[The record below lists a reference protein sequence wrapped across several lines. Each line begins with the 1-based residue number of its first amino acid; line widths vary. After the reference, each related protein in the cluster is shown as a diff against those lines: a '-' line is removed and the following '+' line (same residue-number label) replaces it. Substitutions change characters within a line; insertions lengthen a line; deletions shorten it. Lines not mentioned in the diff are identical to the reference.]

1 MGALS
6 LTARA
11 LNDNGGT
18 TCHPCAKG
26 IVRNSLAV
34 ITDPFFYLV
43 AIPAVLLLGL
53 SKSGFGA
60 GFGSLAVPM
69 MALAVSVP
77 DAAAIFMPLL
87 FVMDVLTLQAFRK
100 ELSWPL
106 LRFMLPWGI
115 LGIAV
120 GAALFKALDQHT
132 VAGLVGLFAWGF
144 LAQRKLFP
152 PHADAPPPGRF
163 WGAVLT
169 TTSGFTS
176 FVSHSGGPPI
186 NAYVIPLR
194 LAPTVFTGTL
204 AAFFFVINLSKWVPY
219 AWLGLLDTR
228 NLATSAALL
237 PFAPLGVWVGVKV
250 ARRIS
255 MEWFYRLVDW
265 GMFLT
270 GAKLIWD
277 GFVAC

>member
-1 MGALS
+1 MPL
-6 LTARA
+6 
-11 LNDNGGT
+11 
-18 TCHPCAKG
+18 
-26 IVRNSLAV
+26 
-34 ITDPFFYLV
+34 ITDPFFYGV

-69 MALAVSVP
+69 MALATSVP
-77 DAAAIFMPLL
+77 EAAAILMPLL
-87 FVMDVLTLQAFRK
+87 FVMDVLTLKAFRK
-100 ELSWPL
+100 ELDWKL
-106 LRFMLPWGI
+106 LGFMLPWGL

-120 GAALFKALDQHT
+120 GALLFKTLDAHT
-132 VAGLVGLFAWGF
+132 VAGVVGVFAWAF

-152 PHADAPPPGRF
+152 PQANARPPGKL
-163 WGAVLT
+163 WGALMT

-194 LAPTVFTGTL
+194 LAPTVFTGTM
-204 AAFFFVINLSKWVPY
+204 AAFFFVINLSKWLPY
-219 AWLGLLDTR
+219 AWLGLLDMR
-228 NLATSAALL
+228 NFTTSLVLL
-237 PFAPLGVWVGVKV
+237 PFAPLGVWAGVKV
-250 ARRIS
+250 ARKIS
-255 MEWFYRLVDW
+255 PVWFYRLVEW

-277 GFVAC
+277 GFLSR

>member
-1 MGALS
+1 MQPIMDVS
-6 LTARA
+6 
-11 LNDNGGT
+11 
-18 TCHPCAKG
+18 
-26 IVRNSLAV
+26 
-34 ITDPFFYLV
+34 FYLV
-43 AIPAVLLLGL
+43 AVPAVLLLGL

-60 GFGSLAVPM
+60 GFGSLAVPL
-69 MALAVSVP
+69 MALATTVP
-77 DAAAIFMPLL
+77 RAAAILMPLL
-87 FVMDVLTLQAFRK
+87 FVMDVLTLKAFRK
-100 ELSWPL
+100 DLDRKL
-106 LRFMLPWGI
+106 LLFMLPWGL

-120 GAALFKALDQHT
+120 GAVLFRLLDART
-132 VAGLVGLFAWGF
+132 VAGVVGIFAWVF

-152 PHADAPPPGRF
+152 PHADTPQPGRL
-163 WGAVLT
+163 WGALMT

-204 AAFFFVINLSKWVPY
+204 AAFFFTINLSKWLPY
-219 AWLGLLDTR
+219 AWLGLLDWA
-228 NLATSAALL
+228 NLGTSLVLL
-237 PFAPLGVWVGVKV
+237 PFAPLGVWLGVKV

-255 MEWFYRLVDW
+255 PLWFYRLVEW

-277 GFVAC
+277 GFLGGR

>member
-1 MGALS
+1 M
-6 LTARA
+6 
-11 LNDNGGT
+11 N
-18 TCHPCAKG
+18 
-26 IVRNSLAV
+26 
-34 ITDPFFYLV
+34 TDPFFYLV

-69 MALAVSVP
+69 MALAIPVP
-77 DAAAIFMPLL
+77 QAAAIFMPLL
-87 FVMDVLTLQAFRK
+87 FVMDVLTLKAFRK
-100 ELSWPL
+100 ELDWAL
-106 LRFMLPWGI
+106 FRFVLPWGL

-120 GAALFKALDQHT
+120 GAALFKTLDPRT

-152 PHADAPPPGRF
+152 PKADAPPPGKF
-163 WGAVLT
+163 WGAFMST
-169 TTSGFTS
+169 TAGFTS

-186 NAYVIPLR
+186 NAYVIPLK
-194 LAPTVFTGTL
+194 LAPMVFTGTL

-219 AWLGLLDTR
+219 AWLGLFDAS
-228 NLATSAALL
+228 NQATSAVLM
-237 PFAPLGVWVGVKV
+237 PFAPLGVWAGVKV

-255 MEWFYRLVDW
+255 MAWFYRLVDW

-270 GAKLIWD
+270 GAKLVWD
-277 GFVAC
+277 GFIAR